1 MKDLQKYFLRG
12 ILSLRMVMEKIQT
25 YGIDQ
30 GLVALHQR
38 SEGVWIFMSDFTD
51 QLFISYVGNSCPPGP

>member
-1 MKDLQKYFLRG
+1 
-12 ILSLRMVMEKIQT
+12 MEKIQT